1 MKKKERK
8 GAAAVARRPPAAWP
22 RRGCGARWR
31 AGHRGAP
38 VRRRRV
44 GDGLSPWLTVNG
56 ERERVCVEERGKKER
71 EEREE
76 IDRGERIE
84 IERRL

>member
-1 MKKKERK
+1 M
-8 GAAAVARRPPAAWP
+8 
-22 RRGCGARWR
+22 
-31 AGHRGAP
+31 
-38 VRRRRV
+38 
-44 GDGLSPWLTVNG
+44 
-56 ERERVCVEERGKKER
+56 ERESVCVEERGKKER